1 MDEFWQALL
10 PASAR
15 PDGPPYRDRYGA
27 AMPDGRVLV
36 QPLRVLPREPDT
48 AVASLIATQM
58 AFSVEHALAA
68 WIAEIA
74 ARHQPEVIVGVP
86 TLGLLFARAAAER
99 LGFAN
104 WVALGLSRKFWY
116 DERLSEPVRSITSPD
131 QEKRLW
137 LDPRLA
143 GRLAGRRIVL
153 IDDVISNGTS
163 AGAALA
169 LLARAGHRPQALV
182 VAMIQGNRWRAR
194 GLPVPVEGV
203 FATPLFAR
211 DADGWVPR
219 AETAVSE
226 LCPLFA
232 HSPTAEVS

>member
-27 AMPDGRVLV
+27 AMPDGRMLI
-36 QPLRVLPREPDT
+36 QPLRVLPSDRET

-58 AFSVEHALAA
+58 SFPVEHELAG
-68 WIAEIA
+68 WMAEV
-74 ARHQPEVIVGVP
+74 ARRYRPEVIVGVP
-86 TLGLLFARAAAER
+86 TLGLIFARAVAER

-104 WVALGLSRKFWY
+104 WVALGFSRKFWY
-116 DERLSEPVRSITSPD
+116 EEGLSEPVRSVTSPD

-137 LDPRLA
+137 LDPRLL

-153 IDDVISNGTS
+153 IDDVVSNGTS
-163 AGAALA
+163 SAAALA
-169 LLARAGHRPQALV
+169 LLARAGHVPQAVV

-194 GLPVPVEGV
+194 DLGAPVAGV
-203 FATPLFAR
+203 FATPLFRRAG
-211 DADGWVPR
+211 DGWLPR
-219 AETAVSE
+219 AETRADDC
-226 LCPLFA
+226 CPLF
-232 HSPTAEVS
+232 HPAEVT